1 MIQDLI
7 ENVKL
12 TPQEQNIVN
21 YIDHHPKE
29 VMTLN
34 AKELSEKIFVSPPTM
49 NRFIKKLGFSGYF
62 DFQLT
67 FIQEQNM
74 AAETKHKRITKDSHV
89 SEILDTLPLIYQ
101 HVFTETQKLTKTD
114 TFIRTV
120 NYMLQAKQ
128 IDFYAND
135 NNYSEVQTIA
145 LKLNSIGIRDKYS
158 IPSILF
164 I

>member
-49 NRFIKKLGFSGYF
+49 G
-62 DFQLT
+62 
-67 FIQEQNM
+67 
-74 AAETKHKRITKDSHV
+74 SH
-89 SEILDTLPLIYQ
+89 Y
-101 HVFTETQKLTKTD
+101 
-114 TFIRTV
+114 
-120 NYMLQAKQ
+120 Y
-128 IDFYAND
+128 
-135 NNYSEVQTIA
+135 
-145 LKLNSIGIRDKYS
+145 NSIITCFSKMR
-158 IPSILF
+158 
-164 I
+164 

>member
-12 TPQEQNIVN
+12 TPQEQNIVD
-21 YIDHHPKE
+21 YIDRHPKE
-29 VMTLN
+29 VMILN

-74 AAETKHKRITKDSHV
+74 AAETKHKRITN
-89 SEILDTLPLIYQ
+89 
-101 HVFTETQKLTKTD
+101 KLLA
-114 TFIRTV
+114 
-120 NYMLQAKQ
+120 YH
-128 IDFYAND
+128 
-135 NNYSEVQTIA
+135 S
-145 LKLNSIGIRDKYS
+145 NSRR
-158 IPSILF
+158 F
-164 I
+164 

>member
-62 DFQLT
+62 DFQLSGPGSAG
-67 FIQEQNM
+67 IGPVCVRL
-74 AAETKHKRITKDSHV
+74 AERV
-89 SEILDTLPLIYQ
+89 
-101 HVFTETQKLTKTD
+101 
-114 TFIRTV
+114 
-120 NYMLQAKQ
+120 
-128 IDFYAND
+128 
-135 NNYSEVQTIA
+135 
-145 LKLNSIGIRDKYS
+145 
-158 IPSILF
+158 
-164 I
+164 